1 MSKSKNKRVIY
12 DINQLKQKNTIDFRL
27 IDTDS
32 IQFKISG
39 PKDTPYEGGKWE
51 MSIFFPPDYPFK
63 SPSIGFI
70 DKIYH
75 PNVDYNSGS
84 ICLDV
89 LNQTWSPIYTS
100 QHIIDIFIPQLL
112 TYPNPD
118 DPLNKEA
125 ADMLLNNK
133 AEYDKYVIN
142 LVNNSN

>member
-12 DINQLKQKNTIDFRL
+12 DINQLKQKNAIDFKL
-27 IDTDS
+27 IDNNS

-89 LNQTWSPIYTS
+89 LNQAWSPIYTS

-112 TYPNPD
+112 TYPNPG

>member
-32 IQFKISG
+32 IQFKRSG
-39 PKDTPYEGGKWE
+39 PKDTPYEGGKWK